1 MKGNNMIIYDTVIK
15 EINIKFRF
23 KVLMRQLK
31 QFNTYDRNGNV
42 IEFRKDAIL
51 HTHLI

>member
-1 MKGNNMIIYDTVIK
+1 MNGNNMIIYNTIIK
-15 EINIKFRF
+15 ELNIKFRF

-31 QFNTYDRNGNV
+31 QFNTYNRNGNV

-51 HTHLI
+51 QTHLN